1 MSVLNGEMVQSA
13 IHGFMYF
20 GDIVFAVSGALAAGR
35 RRMDIVG
42 YVLIGTITGLGG
54 GSLRDVLLD
63 RPVWWTREPV
73 ELYLCIMAT
82 LLTYFCRLEI
92 KDRYKATSWFD
103 ALGLSAFAVT
113 GSTVALQVGVPWT
126 IAVFMG
132 VMTATGGGVIRD
144 VLTGNPPMI
153 LCAGEFYAVAAL
165 AGSFVNVGMLQL
177 QIQPEVAMAAGFM
190 ATLIMRGASMIFNI
204 RLGPP
209 GEFVRVGGRN
219 NKRTYPNH
227 KQTPIRSGEA

>member
-1 MSVLNGEMVQSA
+1 MSVLNGAMVQSA

-73 ELYLCIMAT
+73 ELYLCIIAT
-82 LLTYFCRLEI
+82 LFTYFCRLEI

-113 GSTVALQVGVPWT
+113 GSTVALQSQVPWT

-144 VLTGNPPMI
+144 LLTGNRPMI
-153 LCAGEFYAVAAL
+153 LCGELYAVAAL
-165 AGSFVNVGMLQL
+165 AGAFVNVGMMKFFV
-177 QIQPEVAMAAGFM
+177 QPEVAMAAGFM
-190 ATLIMRGASMIFNI
+190 STLVLRGFAVVYDV

-209 GEFVRVGGRN
+209 GEFVRVGGRS
-219 NKRTYPNH
+219 R
-227 KQTPIRSGEA
+227 

>member
-1 MSVLNGEMVQSA
+1 MSVINGEMVQSA
-13 IHGFMYF
+13 INGFMYF
-20 GDIVFAVSGALAAGR
+20 GDICIRGQRCVGSWKAQDGYR
-35 RRMDIVG
+35 RLCVDRD
-42 YVLIGTITGLGG
+42 YYRLGG

-63 RPVWWTREPV
+63 HPVWWTHEPV

-92 KDRYKATSWFD
+92 KDRYKATAWFD

-113 GSTVALQVGVPWT
+113 GSTVAFLQSQVPWT
-126 IAVFMG
+126 VAVFMG

-144 VLTGNPPMI
+144 LLTGNRPMI
-153 LCAGEFYAVAAL
+153 LCGELYAVAAL
-165 AGSFVNVGMLQL
+165 AGAFVNVGMMTLHV
-177 QIQPEVAMAAGFM
+177 QPEVAMASGFM
-190 ATLIMRGASMIFNI
+190 ATLVLRGAAVVFDI

-219 NKRTYPNH
+219 
-227 KQTPIRSGEA
+227 RSM

>member
-13 IHGFMYF
+13 IHGFMFF

-82 LLTYFCRLEI
+82 VFTYFCRLEI

-113 GSTVALQVGVPWT
+113 GSTVALQAGVPWT

-132 VMTATGGGVIRD
+132 VMTAVGGGVIRD
-144 VLTGNPPMI
+144 VLTGNRPMI
-153 LCAGEFYAVAAL
+153 LCGELYAVAAL
-165 AGSFVNVGMLQL
+165 AGAFVNVGMMKLHV
-177 QIQPEVAMAAGFM
+177 QPEVAMAAGFCS
-190 ATLIMRGASMIFNI
+190 TLTLRGVAVVYDI

-209 GEFVRVGGRN
+209 GEFVRVGGRS
-219 NKRTYPNH
+219 R
-227 KQTPIRSGEA
+227 

>member
-1 MSVLNGEMVQSA
+1 MSVLNGEVVQSA

-63 RPVWWTREPV
+63 RPVWWTKDPV
-73 ELYLCIMAT
+73 ELYLCIIAT
-82 LLTYFCRLEI
+82 LFTYFCRLEI

-113 GSTVALQVGVPWT
+113 GSSVAFLQSLSPWPV
-126 IAVFMG
+126 AVFMG

-144 VLTGNPPMI
+144 LLTGNRPMI
-153 LCAGEFYAVAAL
+153 LCGELYAVAAL
-165 AGSFVNVGMLQL
+165 VGAFVNVGMMTLAV
-177 QIQPEVAMAAGFM
+177 QPEIAMAAGFM
-190 ATLIMRGASMIFNI
+190 STLVLRGFAVIYDV

-209 GEFVRVGGRN
+209 GEFVRVGGRS
-219 NKRTYPNH
+219 R
-227 KQTPIRSGEA
+227 

>member
-1 MSVLNGEMVQSA
+1 MSVLNGEVVYSA

-63 RPVWWTREPV
+63 HPVWWTHEPV

-82 LLTYFCRLEI
+82 LFTYFCRLEI

-113 GSTVALQVGVPWT
+113 GSSVAFLQSQVPWT
-126 IAVFMG
+126 VAVFMG

-144 VLTGNPPMI
+144 LLTGNRPMI
-153 LCAGEFYAVAAL
+153 LCGELYAVAAL
-165 AGSFVNVGMLQL
+165 TGAFVNVGLMKLHV
-177 QIQPEVAMAAGFM
+177 QPEVAMAAGFLS
-190 ATLIMRGASMIFNI
+190 TLTLRGFAVIFDI

-219 NKRTYPNH
+219 HRRNH
-227 KQTPIRSGEA
+227 HVQRDSEY

>member
-1 MSVLNGEMVQSA
+1 MSVLNGEVVQSA

-63 RPVWWTREPV
+63 RPVWWTKDPV
-73 ELYLCIMAT
+73 ELYLCIIAT
-82 LLTYFCRLEI
+82 LFTYFCRLEI
-92 KDRYKATSWFD
+92 KDRYKTTSWFD
-103 ALGLSAFAVT
+103 ALGLSAFAIT
-113 GSTVALQVGVPWT
+113 GSSVAFLQALTPWPV
-126 IAVFMG
+126 AVFMG

-144 VLTGNPPMI
+144 VLTGNRPMI
-153 LCAGEFYAVAAL
+153 LCGELYAVAAL
-165 AGSFVNVGMLQL
+165 AGAFVNVGMMKLAV
-177 QIQPEVAMAAGFM
+177 QPEVAMAAGFM
-190 ATLIMRGASMIFNI
+190 TTLTLRGVAVVYDI

-209 GEFVRVGGRN
+209 GEFVRVGGRS
-219 NKRTYPNH
+219 R
-227 KQTPIRSGEA
+227 

>member
-1 MSVLNGEMVQSA
+1 MSVLNGEVVQSA

-35 RRMDIVG
+35 RKMDIVG

-73 ELYLCIMAT
+73 ELYLCIIAT
-82 LLTYFCRLEI
+82 LFTYFCRLEI

-113 GSTVALQVGVPWT
+113 GSTVALQSQVPWT

-144 VLTGNPPMI
+144 VLTENRPMI
-153 LCAGEFYAVAAL
+153 LCGELYAVAAL
-165 AGSFVNVGMLQL
+165 AGAFVNVGMMKLAV
-177 QIQPEVAMAAGFM
+177 QPEVAMAAGFM
-190 ATLIMRGASMIFNI
+190 STLALRGFAVIYDV

-219 NKRTYPNH
+219 H
-227 KQTPIRSGEA
+227 

>member
-1 MSVLNGEMVQSA
+1 MSVLNGEVVHSA

-20 GDIVFAVSGALAAGR
+20 GDIVFSVSGALAAGK

-73 ELYLCIMAT
+73 ELYLCIIAT
-82 LLTYFCRLEI
+82 LFTYFCRLEI
-92 KDRYKATSWFD
+92 QDRYKATSWFD
-103 ALGLSAFAVT
+103 ALGLSAFAIT
-113 GSTVALQVGVPWT
+113 GSTVALQCEVPWT

-132 VMTATGGGVIRD
+132 VMTAAGGGVIRD
-144 VLTGNPPMI
+144 VLTGNRPMI
-153 LCAGEFYAVAAL
+153 LCGELYAVAAL
-165 AGSFVNVGMLQL
+165 AGAFVNVGMMKLDV
-177 QIQPEVAMAAGFM
+177 QPEIAMAAGFM
-190 ATLIMRGASMIFNI
+190 ATLIIRGAAIIFDI

-209 GEFVRVGGRN
+209 GEFVRIGSRDS
-219 NKRTYPNH
+219 K
-227 KQTPIRSGEA
+227 KSC